1 VIGAGA
7 GGGAEKAGE
16 IVNHLLPALYKY
28 ADSNAIDIALVMN
41 DGAQYAAAQAVR
53 SQLMG
58 ERAWAGLEQGICRKI
73 DHLADLANRQ
83 ELVLF
88 LGAGISQAAGL
99 PSWNDLLKDLAGQQL
114 ASDPDFD
121 GLSQIDRALV
131 IQKRLFQSQGFR
143 MAVAGRLCARHYS
156 LAHGLL
162 AALPTLEVVTTN
174 YDTLFEAASEAI
186 GKSVEVL
193 PYQSVTGKNRWLLK
207 LHGCISRPDQIVLTR
222 QDYLRYDVER
232 GALAGLVQGLLI
244 TRHMLFVGFSMSDDN
259 FHRIADEVRR
269 AVGREPFGT
278 CLSVA
283 GSPLLREVWEK
294 ELDWIELG
302 HPGGGSSRP
311 VGSVPHSS
319 RHLEIL
325 LDRLAAKTVSL
336 ADHLFDSKYEATLSP
351 ADIRF
356 RDELARLAHFV
367 GSTPKAERK
376 NAAWVEVEKLLANL
390 CCLPLT
396 D

>member
-1 VIGAGA
+1 
-7 GGGAEKAGE
+7 
-16 IVNHLLPALYKY
+16 
-28 ADSNAIDIALVMN
+28 
-41 DGAQYAAAQAVR
+41 
-53 SQLMG
+53 
-58 ERAWAGLEQGICRKI
+58 
-73 DHLADLANRQ
+73 
-83 ELVLF
+83 
-88 LGAGISQAAGL
+88 
-99 PSWNDLLKDLAGQQL
+99 
-114 ASDPDFD
+114 
-121 GLSQIDRALV
+121 
-131 IQKRLFQSQGFR
+131 

-283 GSPLLREVWEK
+283 GSHLLREVWEK
-294 ELDWIELG
+294 ELDWIEL
-302 HPGGGSSRP
+302 
-311 VGSVPHSS
+311 GSVPHSS

-336 ADHLFDSKYEATLSP
+336 ADHLFDSKYEATLSH
-351 ADIRF
+351 ADILF

-367 GSTPKAERK
+367 GSTPKVERK
-376 NAAWVEVEKLLANL
+376 NAAWVEVEKLLTNL
-390 CCLPLT
+390 RCLPLT
-396 D
+396 E